1 MLDKNLE
8 LLEGCDLLEYYE
20 GYERKIYSDSVGIET
35 VGIGRN
41 LEVYPF
47 DPEEQEQYDLLSYY
61 SHLDATAWAYSK
73 LKQCRQDV
81 VVHNPW
87 LVESPKEIRL
97 IVVDMTFN
105 LGLKGILGFKNMLKA
120 MKAGDYDEAAAQL
133 KDSKYYRQV
142 GRRSQDHYNTIIG
155 LI

>member
-1 MLDKNLE
+1 MIDKNLE
-8 LLEGCDLLEYYE
+8 LLEGCTMLEYYE
-20 GYERKIYSDSVGIET
+20 GYERNKYLDPLGFET

-47 DPEEQEQYDLLSYY
+47 DPDEQEQYDILGFY
-61 SHLDATAWAYSK
+61 SHLDATAWAYDK

-81 VVHNPW
+81 VIHNPW
-87 LVESPKEIRL
+87 LVESPAEIRL

-120 MKAGDYDEAAAQL
+120 IKVGDYYEAAAQL
-133 KDSKYYRQV
+133 KDSKYYHQV